1 MVRHRQDRW
10 IDAEPSPSRAAR
22 LRFSFGRYRL
32 TFLWTAE
39 EKGRVVAQA
48 VAPGAVVAEVAR
60 QYDLIPQQLSNWIKA
75 AKEGRVMLP
84 APEPGVE
91 SAEATD
97 AAFVPVVALRAPET
111 AGADAASCIEI
122 VAGSVLVRV
131 PLGADARTLAA
142 ILRAVR

>member
-1 MVRHRQDRW
+1 MVRRR
-10 IDAEPSPSRAAR
+10 R
-22 LRFSFGRYRL
+22 
-32 TFLWTAE
+32 WTAE

-84 APEPGVE
+84 APEPSVE

-97 AAFVPVVALRAPET
+97 AAFVPVVALHAPET

-122 VAGSVLVRV
+122 IAGSVLVRV

>member
-1 MVRHRQDRW
+1 MFDTNEAMRRSRGRAEVRSGVVRR
-10 IDAEPSPSRAAR
+10 RR
-22 LRFSFGRYRL
+22 
-32 TFLWTAE
+32 WTAE

-60 QYDLIPQQLSNWIKA
+60 QHDLIPQQQSNWIKA
-75 AKEGRVMLP
+75 AKEGRIMLP
-84 APEPGVE
+84 APETGGE
-91 SAEATD
+91 TADATGAD
-97 AAFVPVVALRAPET
+97 FVPVVAVQAGEP
-111 AGADAASCIEI
+111 AGADAAPCIEI

>member
-1 MVRHRQDRW
+1 MFDTNEETRRARGRAEVRSGVVRR
-10 IDAEPSPSRAAR
+10 RR
-22 LRFSFGRYRL
+22 
-32 TFLWTAE
+32 WTAE

-48 VAPGAVVAEVAR
+48 VAAGAVVAEVAR

-84 APEPGVE
+84 APEPSVE

-111 AGADAASCIEI
+111 AGAGADAASCIEI

-142 ILRAVR
+142 IIRAVR

>member
-1 MVRHRQDRW
+1 MFDTNEETRRSHGRAEIRSGVVRRRRW
-10 IDAEPSPSRAAR
+10 TS
-22 LRFSFGRYRL
+22 
-32 TFLWTAE
+32 E

-60 QYDLIPQQLSNWIKA
+60 RHDLIPQQLSNWIKA

-84 APEPGVE
+84 APEPSVE

-97 AAFVPVVALRAPET
+97 VAFVPVVALPTPET
-111 AGADAASCIEI
+111 AGADPASCIEI

>member
-1 MVRHRQDRW
+1 MFDINEETRRSRGRAEVRSGVVRR
-10 IDAEPSPSRAAR
+10 RR
-22 LRFSFGRYRL
+22 
-32 TFLWTAE
+32 WTAE

-75 AKEGRVMLP
+75 AKEGRVILP
-84 APEPGVE
+84 APEPGAE
-91 SAEATD
+91 SADATD

-111 AGADAASCIEI
+111 AGADVASCIEI

>member
-1 MVRHRQDRW
+1 MFDTNEQTRRSRGRATEVRSGVVRR
-10 IDAEPSPSRAAR
+10 RR
-22 LRFSFGRYRL
+22 
-32 TFLWTAE
+32 WTAE

-48 VAPGAVVAEVAR
+48 VARGAVVAEVAR
-60 QYDLIPQQLSNWIKA
+60 QHDLIPQQLSNWIKA

-84 APEPGVE
+84 APEPSVE

-111 AGADAASCIEI
+111 AGADAAPCIEI
-122 VAGSVLVRV
+122 IAGSVLVRV
-131 PLGADARTLAA
+131 PLVADARTVAA

>member
-1 MVRHRQDRW
+1 MFDTNEETRRSRGRAEVR
-10 IDAEPSPSRAAR
+10 SGV
-22 LRFSFGRYRL
+22 LRRRR
-32 TFLWTAE
+32 WTAE

-84 APEPGVE
+84 APEPSVQ

-97 AAFVPVVALRAPET
+97 AAFVAVVALRAPEI

>member
-1 MVRHRQDRW
+1 MFDTNEETRRSRGRAEFRSGVVRRR
-10 IDAEPSPSRAAR
+10 R
-22 LRFSFGRYRL
+22 
-32 TFLWTAE
+32 WTAE

-84 APEPGVE
+84 APEPDGDFG
-91 SAEATD
+91 EATVP
-97 AAFVPVVALRAPET
+97 AFVPVVAVQAPAA

>member
-1 MVRHRQDRW
+1 MVDHIVDSSSRRGRVDIRTEVGRRRRW
-10 IDAEPSPSRAAR
+10 S
-22 LRFSFGRYRL
+22 
-32 TFLWTAE
+32 AE
-39 EKGRVVAQA
+39 EKGRIVAQA

-60 QYDLIPQQLSNWIKA
+60 QHDLTPQQLSNWIKA

-84 APEPGVE
+84 APEPDGE
-91 SAEATD
+91 FGEATD
-97 AAFVPVVALRAPET
+97 AAFVPVVAVQPPEA

-131 PLGADARTLAA
+131 PLGADVRTLAA

>member
-1 MVRHRQDRW
+1 MFDTNEATQRSRGRAEVRSGVVRRRRW
-10 IDAEPSPSRAAR
+10 MAA
-22 LRFSFGRYRL
+22 
-32 TFLWTAE
+32 
-39 EKGRVVAQA
+39 EKGRIVAQA

-60 QYDLIPQQLSNWIKA
+60 RHDLTPQQLSNWIKA

-84 APEPGVE
+84 APEPDGE
-91 SAEATD
+91 FGEATD
-97 AAFVPVVALRAPET
+97 AAFVPVVAVQAPAA
-111 AGADAASCIEI
+111 AGAEAASCIEI

>member
-1 MVRHRQDRW
+1 MFDTNEATQRSRGRAEVRSGVVRRRRW
-10 IDAEPSPSRAAR
+10 MAA
-22 LRFSFGRYRL
+22 
-32 TFLWTAE
+32 
-39 EKGRVVAQA
+39 EKGRIVAQA

-60 QYDLIPQQLSNWIKA
+60 RHDLTPQQLSNWIKA

-84 APEPGVE
+84 APEPDGE
-91 SAEATD
+91 FGEATD
-97 AAFVPVVALRAPET
+97 AAFVPVVAVQAPAAAA

>member
-1 MVRHRQDRW
+1 MFDTNEETRRSRGRAEVRSGVVRR
-10 IDAEPSPSRAAR
+10 RR
-22 LRFSFGRYRL
+22 
-32 TFLWTAE
+32 WTAE

-75 AKEGRVMLP
+75 AKEGRIVLP
-84 APEPGVE
+84 APQTGGE
-91 SAEATD
+91 SAEASGAD
-97 AAFVPVVALRAPET
+97 FVPVVAVQASET